1 MLTNEFHFAGVPHQI
16 STDFMKTVKRL
27 DGIDYDMHSKF
38 LLPPCLPIRT
48 AYTMALSGFQRNHKG
63 WGWGAG

>member
-38 LLPPCLPIRT
+38 LASTLPPHTYSLHDGSEWFT
-48 AYTMALSGFQRNHKG
+48 AKS
-63 WGWGAG
+63 